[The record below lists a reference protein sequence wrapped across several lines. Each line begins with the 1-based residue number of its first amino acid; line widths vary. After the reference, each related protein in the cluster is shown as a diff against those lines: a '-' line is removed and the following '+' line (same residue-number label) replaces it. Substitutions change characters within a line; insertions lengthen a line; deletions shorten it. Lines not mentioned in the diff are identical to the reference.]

1 MELTETLRDPS
12 GAAMVAAGMTMAYI
26 YFRGQIN
33 NEPKK
38 ELSDYLK
45 PAVLNA
51 IMVYFI
57 VDNGIS
63 QKEVLSPEPF

>member
-1 MELTETLRDPS
+1 MELTETLRDPA
-12 GAAMVAAGMTMAYI
+12 GAAFVAALITMSYI
-26 YFRGQIN
+26 YIKGQMN

-38 ELSDYLK
+38 ELNAYLK

-57 VDNGIS
+57 IDNGIS
-63 QKEVLSPEPF
+63 QKEVLSTEPF